1 MIYHAYETRT
11 CKRQQLLVFLDAND
25 DDEAFGWMLE
35 ASNCL
40 LEPLMPT
47 EQKQSKGE
55 VKENELCHD
64 KFSQTGNKKY
74 E

>member
-25 DDEAFGWMLE
+25 DGAFGWMLE

-47 EQKQSKGE
+47 EQKQSSKGE

-64 KFSQTGNKKY
+64 KFATNR